1 MVLLILTYGLIVG
14 SFLNVLIF
22 RLPIGENIAFPSS
35 RCNECGKSLKPI
47 HLIPVASYLYL
58 RGKCGY
64 CGKKIS
70 PQYPIVELT
79 NALLYILIYLRF
91 GLSAQSLFFA
101 IAASLF
107 IVIGILDFRYQDI
120 FNVTIWFG
128 MSLAGLFLINKQLT
142 SGDSL
147 GYLISGA
154 AGFGLIALVIII
166 TRGGMGWGD
175 AWLLLIIG
183 MLLGPSL
190 TTFAFFVASIAG
202 GITGTYLLVSR
213 KMGRRDSVP
222 FGPFLIIGF
231 YSALLIGNEIV
242 SAYLSVF

>member
-1 MVLLILTYGLIVG
+1 MVLLFLTYGLIIG

-22 RLPIGENIAFPSS
+22 RLPHGENIAFPPS
-35 RCNECGKSLKPI
+35 RCNDCGERLKPI
-47 HLIPVASYLYL
+47 HMIPVASYMYL
-58 RGKCGY
+58 KGKCGY
-64 CGKKIS
+64 CGKRIS

-79 NALLYILIYLRF
+79 NGILYALVYLRF
-91 GLSAQSLFFA
+91 GLSPESVIFA
-101 IAASLF
+101 IASSLF

-128 MSLAGLFLINKQLT
+128 MVISGVFLTFIQI
-142 SGDSL
+142 SGGNATIYML
-147 GYLISGA
+147 SGA
-154 AGFGLIALVIII
+154 AGFGLIALVILI

-190 TTFAFFVASIAG
+190 TAFAFFIASIAG
-202 GITGTYLLVSR
+202 GIVGTYLLTAR

-231 YSALLIGNEIV
+231 YSALLIGQEAV
-242 SAYLSVF
+242 RAYLSAF

>member
-1 MVLLILTYGLIVG
+1 MALLFLIYGLIIG

-22 RLPIGENIAFPSS
+22 RLPLGENIAFPSS
-35 RCNECGKSLKPI
+35 RCNECGTRLKPI
-47 HLIPVASYLYL
+47 HLIPIASYMFLK
-58 RGKCGY
+58 GKCGY
-64 CGKKIS
+64 CGKRIS
-70 PQYPIVELT
+70 PQYPIVELVNGILFT
-79 NALLYILIYLRF
+79 LIYLRF
-91 GLSAQSLFFA
+91 GWSLESIIFA

-128 MSLAGLFLINKQLT
+128 LFIAFIFLAYLQFSNGDVIGNILSGLAGF
-142 SGDSL
+142 S
-147 GYLISGA
+147 
-154 AGFGLIALVIII
+154 LIALVIVV

-190 TTFAFFVASIAG
+190 TAFAFFIASIAG
-202 GITGTYLLVSR
+202 GMVGTYLLVSR

-222 FGPFLIIGF
+222 FGPFLILGF
-231 YSALLIGNEIV
+231 YVALLIGQEAV
-242 SAYLSVF
+242 KAYLSAF